1 MHIYIKQRLNNNY
14 PKGCMIIE
22 CFSKYI
28 MLSKLVKRA
37 SGDLSANVKCEMF
50 HREDSLTA

>member
-1 MHIYIKQRLNNNY
+1 MHIYIKQRLKNNS

-28 MLSKLVKRA
+28 MLSKLVKGA